1 MPQSWPGTS
10 CQVIPESNY
19 VHVSSNGVDASVHG
33 WWLKKS
39 GDCPS
44 KIRVTVRLQ
53 ARLCQGWYCW
63 WETVSQKTAKV
74 YAKKHVPV
82 HKRCDSTMTQG
93 QWRAEVT
100 ATIEIPWWFD
110 KSVTKAFDPRFIWC
124 VLYP

>member
-1 MPQSWPGTS
+1 M
-10 CQVIPESNY
+10 
-19 VHVSSNGVDASVHG
+19 
-33 WWLKKS
+33 
-39 GDCPS
+39 
-44 KIRVTVRLQ
+44 RLQ